1 MIDAWLLFGHVIGTV
16 VLVAGIG
23 LEVYA
28 VSAASR
34 ATTVAE
40 LRLAVRAARALP
52 VQMPLAT
59 LLMTGCG
66 LALVAHDPAFHFG
79 DAWVVA
85 AIGIVVAISVVGGGF
100 SGRPATRLLDAANAA
115 PEGPL
120 PPHLATLVRDPIL
133 LASARI
139 TAIAATWAIWLMSI
153 RPHATGTLVSLVA
166 AALLSFIAIAAS
178 TTPAQPSVGSDVD
191 SGTPG
196 KGPSPPEEISGR
208 GRTAGAA

>member
-1 MIDAWLLFGHVIGTV
+1 MIDAWLLFGHVMGTV

-28 VSAASR
+28 VAAASR
-34 ATTVAE
+34 ATTVAA

-52 VQMPLAT
+52 VLMPLAT

-66 LALVAHDPAFHFG
+66 LALVAHDPDFHFG

-100 SGRPATRLLDAANAA
+100 SGRPATRLLDAADAA

-120 PPHLATLVRDPIL
+120 PPHLAALVRDPVL

-139 TAIAATWAIWLMSI
+139 TAIAATWAVWLMSI
-153 RPHATGTLVSLVA
+153 RPHAAGTLVSLA
-166 AALLSFIAIAAS
+166 AATFLSTLAIAAS
-178 TTPAQPSVGSDVD
+178 MTPARPIVGSDVEPAA
-191 SGTPG
+191 PG
-196 KGPSPPEEISGR
+196 RSPPGEPDGR
-208 GRTAGAA
+208 PAGAT